1 MLKWHN
7 INPFYNLIVAIYFLT
22 ILILTIYIM
31 LLFTVNGIES
41 DYALKVD
48 NSTAL
53 YQLIYGSWQGVN
65 RR

>member
-53 YQLIYGSWQGVN
+53 YQLIYGS
-65 RR
+65 